1 MTHYLRHSLAL
12 STHSSYSSAARSF
25 THFCALY
32 NCLHQNGSPLPASEH
47 TLMLFS
53 TYLARSLK
61 PQSIKL
67 YLYGVR
73 TLHLDWGFP
82 DPLEGASRLQILL
95 RGIKR
100 VHGCWPDRR
109 FPVTPSL
116 LRAFHL
122 HLNLHYHDHIT
133 IWAGFLVAFFGFL
146 RSGELLELRWQDM
159 ERCQAGY
166 KVSIRA
172 SKTDPFRQGAVVSL
186 SVSGNDTLC
195 PVDALDSLRHRV
207 TRRAG
212 PVFVLENG
220 QRVLTQHLNRIIKG
234 LANRC
239 GFPTDQYSSH
249 SFRIG
254 AATTA
259 AAMGVPDWHIQGL
272 GRWSSECYRRY
283 IRLPSQDTRGIG
295 TLLANSSL

>member
-12 STHSSYSSAARSF
+12 STRSSYSSAARSF

-53 TYLARSLK
+53 IYLARSLK

-100 VHGCWPDRR
+100 VHGCRPDRR
-109 FPVTPSL
+109 LPVTPSL

-133 IWAGFLVAFFGFL
+133 IWAGFLVAFF
-146 RSGELLELRWQDM
+146 
-159 ERCQAGY
+159 
-166 KVSIRA
+166 
-172 SKTDPFRQGAVVSL
+172 
-186 SVSGNDTLC
+186 
-195 PVDALDSLRHRV
+195 
-207 TRRAG
+207 
-212 PVFVLENG
+212 
-220 QRVLTQHLNRIIKG
+220 
-234 LANRC
+234 